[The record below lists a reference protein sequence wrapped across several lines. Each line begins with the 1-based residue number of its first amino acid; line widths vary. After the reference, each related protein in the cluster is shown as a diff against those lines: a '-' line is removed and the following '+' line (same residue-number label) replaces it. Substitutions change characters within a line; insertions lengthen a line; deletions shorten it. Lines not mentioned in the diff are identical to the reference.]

1 MILVIDVGT
10 SSIRVAAVDPDGSV
24 RHINQRAFPPS
35 SPAPGLVEFDPVAL
49 GSTVL
54 DMATAV
60 IEAVGPVSCVG
71 ITAQRASSIVWDRS
85 SGLPLGPGLGWQD
98 LRTLGE
104 CLIARS
110 EHGIS
115 VAPNQSA
122 TKYAWLAQ
130 AHSALAS
137 TPPDPSQVCAG
148 TVDSWLVW
156 TLTGGATFVTDH
168 THAGLTGL
176 YDVAT
181 GQWSPR
187 LCEALG
193 VDMQWLPQIVDSAG
207 VVALAHRL
215 PGSPPITALLGDQ
228 QSSLI
233 GQGCIHPGM
242 AKITF
247 GTGGMLDMCRGDLA
261 PTGGQRSPTGTFPIV
276 AWAAGGQ
283 RVWGEEAI
291 MLSAG
296 TNLEWLV
303 DDMGLIETP
312 ADSEALAASVPD
324 SAGLVYVPALLG
336 LGTPNWDYGAR
347 GTLIGITRGTTR
359 AHVVRAVLEGVAHR
373 GVDLVEATETATGI
387 AIPVIRIDGGMSRNR
402 LFAQSLA
409 DASGRPVEVSLISE
423 STLLGAA
430 FLAGTAHGVWR
441 DVSEATETWQPL
453 VRLEPAQSLNRE
465 LWLRASTRATGW
477 IPELSALDF

>member
-24 RHINQRAFPPS
+24 RHIEQRAFPPH
-35 SPAPGLVEFDPVAL
+35 SPAPGLVEFDPSAL
-49 GSTVL
+49 GAAVL
-54 DMATAV
+54 DMAGQV
-60 IEAVGPVSCVG
+60 IDAVGVVSCVG
-71 ITAQRASSIVWDRS
+71 ITAQRASSVLWDRRT
-85 SGLPLGPGLGWQD
+85 GQPLGPGLGWQD

-104 CLIARS
+104 CLVARS

-122 TKYAWLAQ
+122 TKFAWLAH
-130 AHSALAS
+130 AHSEVS
-137 TPPDPSQVCAG
+137 TAQIEPHQICAG

-156 TLTGGATFVTDH
+156 TLSGGAAFVTDH

-176 YDVAT
+176 YEIST
-181 GQWSPR
+181 GQWNPR

-193 VDMQWLPQIVDSAG
+193 VNMQWLPQIVDSAG
-207 VVALAHRL
+207 VMALADRL
-215 PGSPPITALLGDQ
+215 PGSPPITALIGDQ

-233 GQGCIHPGM
+233 GQGCIQPGM

-247 GTGGMLDMCRGDLA
+247 GTGAMLDVCRGDLA
-261 PTGGQRSPTGTFPIV
+261 PTTGQRSATGTFPIV
-276 AWAAGGQ
+276 AWSADGQ

-296 TNLEWLV
+296 ANIEWLIE
-303 DDMGLIETP
+303 DMGLIDTP
-312 ADSEALAASVPD
+312 TDSERLAATVSD
-324 SAGLVYVPALLG
+324 SAGVVYVPALLG
-336 LGTPNWDYGAR
+336 LGTPQWDYGAR
-347 GTLIGITRGTTR
+347 GTLMGLTRGSTR

-387 AIPVIRIDGGMSRNR
+387 DIPVIRIDGGMSRNR
-402 LFAQSLA
+402 LFAQALA
-409 DASGRPVEVSLISE
+409 DASQRPVEVSLISE

-430 FLAGTAHGVWR
+430 FLAGSAHGVWR
-441 DVSEATETWQPL
+441 DLAEATETWQPL
-453 VRLEPAQSLNRE
+453 IRLEPARSLDRE
-465 LWLRASTRATGW
+465 LWLRASTRAAGW

>member
-10 SSIRVAAVDPDGSV
+10 SSIRAAAVDPDGSV
-24 RHINQRAFPPS
+24 RHIEQRSFPPH
-35 SPAPGLVEFDPVAL
+35 SPAPGLVEFDPAAL
-49 GSTVL
+49 GGAVL
-54 DMATAV
+54 DMAGAV
-60 IEAVGPVSCVG
+60 IEAVGAVSCVG
-71 ITAQRASSIVWDRS
+71 VTAQRASAIVWDRS
-85 SGLPLGPGLGWQD
+85 TGLPLGPGLGWQD

-104 CLIARS
+104 CLVAQA

-122 TKYAWLAQ
+122 TKFAWLAA
-130 AHSALAS
+130 AHGAGANGSLQ
-137 TPPDPSQVCAG
+137 PSQICAG

-156 TLTGGATFVTDH
+156 TLSGGTSFVTDH

-176 YDVAT
+176 YDVST
-181 GQWSPR
+181 GQWSLR
-187 LCEALG
+187 LCESLG
-193 VDMQWLPQIVDSAG
+193 VDPQWLPEIVDSAG
-207 VVALAHRL
+207 VVALATRL
-215 PGSPPITALLGDQ
+215 PGSPPITAILGDQ

-233 GQGCIHPGM
+233 GQGCIRPGM

-261 PTGGQRSPTGTFPIV
+261 PVGGHRSPTGTFPIV
-276 AWAAGGQ
+276 AWSEAGR

-296 TNLEWLV
+296 TNIEWLV
-303 DDMGLIETP
+303 HDMGLIDTP
-312 ADSEALAASVPD
+312 ADSEALAASVSD

-336 LGTPNWDYGAR
+336 LGTPTWDYGAR
-347 GTLIGITRGTTR
+347 GTLIGLTRGSTR

-373 GVDLVEATETATGI
+373 GVDLIEAAEAATGFE
-387 AIPVIRIDGGMSRNR
+387 IPVVRIDGGMSRNR
-402 LFAQSLA
+402 LFAQALA
-409 DASGRPVEVSLISE
+409 DASRRPVEISLISE

-430 FLAGTAHGVWR
+430 FLAGSAHGVWR
-441 DVSEATETWQPL
+441 ALDEATETWQPL
-453 VRLEPAQSLNRE
+453 VRLEPAQPLDRE
-465 LWLRASTRATGW
+465 LWLRASARAAGW

>member
-10 SSIRVAAVDPDGSV
+10 SSIRAAAVDPDGSV
-24 RHINQRAFPPS
+24 RQVEQRAFHPH

-49 GSTVL
+49 GATVL
-54 DMATAV
+54 DMASR
-60 IEAVGPVSCVG
+60 IIDAVGAVSCVG
-71 ITAQRASSIVWDRS
+71 ITAQRASSIIWDRRT
-85 SGLPLGPGLGWQD
+85 GQPLGPGLGWQD

-104 CLIARS
+104 CLVARS

-115 VAPNQSA
+115 IAPNQSA
-122 TKYAWLAQ
+122 TKFAWLAQ
-130 AHSALAS
+130 SYRSAAT
-137 TPPDPSQVCAG
+137 TPVDTDQICAG

-156 TLTGGATFVTDH
+156 TLSGGTAFVTDH

-176 YDVAT
+176 YESST

-193 VDMQWLPQIVDSAG
+193 VHMQWLPQIVDSAG
-207 VVALAHRL
+207 VVALANRL
-215 PGSPPITALLGDQ
+215 GGSPPITAVLGDQ

-233 GQGCIHPGM
+233 GQGCIRAGM

-247 GTGGMLDMCRGDLA
+247 GTGGMLDVCRGDHP
-261 PTGGQRSPTGTFPIV
+261 PTSGQRSSTGTFPIV
-276 AWAAGGQ
+276 AWSADGQ

-296 TNLEWLV
+296 ANIEWLV
-303 DDMGLIETP
+303 EDMGLIDSP
-312 ADSEALAASVPD
+312 ADSETLAGTVTD
-324 SAGLVYVPALLG
+324 SAGVVYVPALLG
-336 LGTPNWDYGAR
+336 LGTPRWDYGAR
-347 GTLIGITRGTTR
+347 GTLIGLTRGSTR

-387 AIPVIRIDGGMSRNR
+387 TIPVIRIDGGMSRNR
-402 LFAQSLA
+402 LFAQALA

-430 FLAGTAHGVWR
+430 FLAGSAHGVWR
-441 DVSEATETWQPL
+441 DLTEATETWQPL
-453 VRLEPAQSLNRE
+453 IRLEPARSLDRE
-465 LWLRASTRATGW
+465 LWLRASARAAGW